1 MRLLAR
7 LCSSIPRL
15 SLLVSYTL
23 APTGSD
29 CYARTPSGRGSR
41 GPRKKLDSL
50 HPRHSKN
57 TNYLAK
63 ASYQPAPF
71 TCSAPPAGQA
81 GAVGREKRM
90 SAGSTNF
97 LTSSDG

>member
-1 MRLLAR
+1 MRLNPEAEPASVLHA
-7 LCSSIPRL
+7 
-15 SLLVSYTL
+15 
-23 APTGSD
+23 GSD
-29 CYARTPSGRGSR
+29 WLRLLRAHAIGEGHR
-41 GPRKKLDSL
+41 GPRKKLLDSL
-50 HPRHSKN
+50 HPRRVDPSKN

-81 GAVGREKRM
+81 GAVGSEKRM

-97 LTSSDG
+97 FTSSDG